1 MLLIATSPM
10 RLSSNR
16 SRVRTKEMRVRF
28 ILSYGVTSEN
38 QWKCVYDLAQYMTS
52 RVKTNENAYHMTS
65 RVRTNE
71 NACRIQ
77 LIIRRL
83 FLERPTS
90 KVWLKFKPFWVV
102 VNDFERTIEISYM
115 RPPATTA
122 PWFNLSRAYP
132 EEKQYF
138 MIYLLRLGHDW
149 MFGW

>member
-28 ILSYGVTSEN
+28 SLTYGVTSEN

-115 RPPATTA
+115 KPPGSTWVVLILKRNSTS
-122 PWFNLSRAYP
+122 WFISYV
-132 EEKQYF
+132 
-138 MIYLLRLGHDW
+138 LGMTECLGDK
-149 MFGW
+149 